1 MYPPEPEDKKAF
13 TAKMDRSYSRT
24 ARIYDT
30 VVRLLPTWRSWID
43 SVLPHI
49 NGPRVLEVSFGTGY
63 LLTQYAD
70 QYETYGIDFNWDLT
84 QTAIDNLNKGGKK
97 AHLTQADVENLP
109 FHSSYFDTLVNT
121 MSFTG
126 YPDGRAAMSEMRRVL
141 KAGGQLLVVDINYP
155 ADRGRAGM
163 KLAGFWASQGDILRD
178 MGALFNEFGFEYT
191 DEEVGGFGS
200 VHLYIAAKGSSAN
213 LG

>member
-1 MYPPEPEDKKAF
+1 MYTTEPEDKEAF
-13 TAKMDRSYSRT
+13 TAKMDRQYSRT

-30 VVRLLPTWRSWID
+30 VIRLLPTWRSWIG

-63 LLTQYAD
+63 LLSQYAD
-70 QYETYGIDFNWDLT
+70 QHETYGIDFNWDLT
-84 QTAIDNLNKGGKK
+84 QTAIDKLNKGGIK
-97 AHLTQADVENLP
+97 AHLTQADVEKLP
-109 FHSSYFDTLVNT
+109 FQSSYFDTLVNT

-141 KAGGQLLVVDINYP
+141 KVGGQLLIVDVNYP
-155 ADRGRAGM
+155 SDRGGKGM
-163 KLAGFWASQGDILRD
+163 KLARFWSNRGDILRD

-200 VHLYIAAKGSSAN
+200 VHLYIATKDSPAN
-213 LG
+213 FH